1 MDRHDVE
8 RLRRS
13 IAMLAPQAAALDREQ
28 ACELLS
34 RLHDLERLV
43 DKLRGILAD
52 LDATEID
59 AGRTH
64 LDKPLGKQLGK

>member
-13 IAMLAPQAAALDREQ
+13 IAMLAPHAAALDREQ
-28 ACELLS
+28 ACELLG

-43 DKLRGILAD
+43 DDLRRMLEDVEG
-52 LDATEID
+52 
-59 AGRTH
+59 
-64 LDKPLGKQLGK
+64 